1 MKFFEL
7 LSEMLSNLKKKLKPE
22 GSTTTTTESNGTSS
36 SNNDE
41 EQDRGERLPW
51 KETPKLTPRKTI
63 TGKLIITETQLNQ
76 ANEMFNIMENYI
88 KHIEEQDDDL
98 QTQNRRLLKQL
109 DESYSFDDNL
119 AKDLALN
126 GGHTLSEKATETLFI
141 YLRSTD
147 AYEKQ
152 LVKIKEEIER
162 QETID
167 NEIEGS
173 HTPSISSLEP
183 ER

>member
-7 LSEMLSNLKKKLKPE
+7 LNQMLLNLKEKLKSE
-22 GSTTTTTESNGTSS
+22 NNATTAAESNSTNSN
-36 SNNDE
+36 NNDE
-41 EQDRGERLPW
+41 EQDIGERLPW
-51 KETPKLTPRKTI
+51 KETPKLTPRKTV
-63 TGKLIITETQLNQ
+63 TGKLIITEKQLNQ
-76 ANEMFNIMENYI
+76 TNEILNSMTNQI

-98 QTQNRRLLKQL
+98 QAQNRRLLKQL

-126 GGHTLSEKATETLFI
+126 GGHTLSKKATETLFN
-141 YLRSTD
+141 YLRSTY
-147 AYEKQ
+147 AYKKQ

-162 QETID
+162 QEAID
-167 NEIEGS
+167 NEIES
-173 HTPSISSLEP
+173 SYTPSISGYEQ